1 MGTIFCLAP
10 CIVQDVYDWA
20 RQFASRL
27 DEMEE
32 LLSGNRIWKE
42 RTVDVGIVTAQQ
54 VGDVHGGSN
63 RSSGSSRGPNE
74 PLNVTQVKCLV
85 VIQCLGVIERS
96 R

>member
-1 MGTIFCLAP
+1 MLPYKANSTVFPSRPPLSGARMHAAYFRVGGVA
-10 CIVQDVYDWA
+10 QDLPVGLLKDIYDWA

-54 VGDVHGGSN
+54 AW
-63 RSSGSSRGPNE
+63 
-74 PLNVTQVKCLV
+74 
-85 VIQCLGVIERS
+85 
-96 R
+96 